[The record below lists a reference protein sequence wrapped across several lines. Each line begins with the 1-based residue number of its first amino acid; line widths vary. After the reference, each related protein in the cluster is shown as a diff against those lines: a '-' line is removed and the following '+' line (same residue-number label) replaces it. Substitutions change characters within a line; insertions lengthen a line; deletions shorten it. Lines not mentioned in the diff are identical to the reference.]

1 MDSGDDAS
9 TETSKKQWGATDAAG
24 AAAADAAGAA
34 TAAPVLAGPAAAD
47 AAPTDL
53 EAILAGLAS
62 LGVNPREAAANLQSM
77 APCQREAAE
86 AAAVTELETFKS
98 LTPAEPRGLFE
109 VVQVALDTQWV
120 TPSQGAVQEALT
132 DATVVPI
139 GNDPSTKFGGLF
151 GPEALD
157 VLTAAHSAESS
168 INMLMLASGLPE
180 DKVRELLRAW
190 TSNALDVLRSKP
202 SGQDRPAI
210 AQLRSDSKVMVK
222 KLIKLVMSKP
232 DKTVVA
238 LFCGW
243 LPDLLLQWGFNT
255 ADIKY
260 QARVRLDGTNGLAD
274 HGVQHSS
281 GDIGDVISS
290 RMMPAACAHRH
301 LKLPHARGPR
311 PRPTHE
317 PLPLTAACSLSP
329 LLVCCVCQ
337 SQARP

>member
-1 MDSGDDAS
+1 MGGGEDKNASTLQQFPYLTELIASVSARDDPYWTLRLMLLLKSHGIITDSSAGLSGD
-9 TETSKKQWGATDAAG
+9 G
-24 AAAADAAGAA
+24 
-34 TAAPVLAGPAAAD
+34 
-47 AAPTDL
+47 
-53 EAILAGLAS
+53 
-62 LGVNPREAAANLQSM
+62 R
-77 APCQREAAE
+77 
-86 AAAVTELETFKS
+86 
-98 LTPAEPRGLFE
+98 
-109 VVQVALDTQWV
+109 
-120 TPSQGAVQEALT
+120 PSQGAVQEALT

-202 SGQDRPAI
+202 SGKDRPAI